1 MLKNS
6 IGIIN
11 GSVSVKERQ
20 QIIDSFESAPPGTV
34 LAAQIEAGGVG
45 LNIQAA
51 SVVIICEPQWK
62 PSTENQAISRAYRM
76 GQTRDVLVYRLLCS
90 NTIDEKIT
98 ELLTRK
104 QHEFD
109 VYADES
115 IAGKQDLA
123 KLKETVQID
132 PKEQKRLLLQERDRI
147 LEKRKNSTEH
157 KSTEE

>member
-1 MLKNS
+1 
-6 IGIIN
+6 
-11 GSVSVKERQ
+11 
-20 QIIDSFESAPPGTV
+20 
-34 LAAQIEAGGVG
+34 
-45 LNIQAA
+45 
-51 SVVIICEPQWK
+51 
-62 PSTENQAISRAYRM
+62 M